1 MTQEDNEE
9 TETTLSENEELRKQY
24 HPAFCSAMI
33 QIFEHDGNRY
43 EYDEEYD
50 INTLPNRIDLLV
62 IKVVDND
69 VIDKDTIAGLHGLS
83 NVDRLPVMKDIT
95 KKENDIKKTTFHNG
109 IGRICRKYNI
119 FEYKSPRQ
127 PLSIDE
133 FYKTMGYAY
142 LYACSNKECSID
154 DVTITFVRE
163 GRPKKLLSFFN
174 EKGYNI
180 TEYEKGIYHVLKKDH
195 IDIQVIVTRE
205 LGNDYLWLKALS
217 DNMTLED
224 AIRLVQ
230 AAEKE
235 TDIEGRK
242 RIESILNL
250 TSRLNANKD
259 WMKEGKD
266 MQAFRYLFEDE
277 FKEKDKKI
285 EDLSEQLQNQ
295 SEQLQSK
302 DKEVKS
308 LKEEIEHLKEL
319 LKQNKIAMF

>member
-1 MTQEDNEE
+1 M
-9 TETTLSENEELRKQY
+9 
-24 HPAFCSAMI
+24 
-33 QIFEHDGNRY
+33 
-43 EYDEEYD
+43 
-50 INTLPNRIDLLV
+50 
-62 IKVVDND
+62 
-69 VIDKDTIAGLHGLS
+69 
-83 NVDRLPVMKDIT
+83 
-95 KKENDIKKTTFHNG
+95 
-109 IGRICRKYNI
+109 
-119 FEYKSPRQ
+119 
-127 PLSIDE
+127 
-133 FYKTMGYAY
+133 
-142 LYACSNKECSID
+142 
-154 DVTITFVRE
+154 
-163 GRPKKLLSFFN
+163 
-174 EKGYNI
+174 
-180 TEYEKGIYHVLKKDH
+180 
-195 IDIQVIVTRE
+195 
-205 LGNDYLWLKALS
+205 GNDYLWLKALS